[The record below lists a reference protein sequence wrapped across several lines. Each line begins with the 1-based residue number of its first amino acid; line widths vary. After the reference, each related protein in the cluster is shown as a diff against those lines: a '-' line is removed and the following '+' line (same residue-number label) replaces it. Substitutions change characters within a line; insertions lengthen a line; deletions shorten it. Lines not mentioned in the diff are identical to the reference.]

1 MTKKQ
6 LLEIIRSV
14 IEEELNENSPAPAKP
29 EEKPGTEVH
38 PGKPGEKEKPR
49 RGFEP
54 KPVQPKPKATKA
66 NIKEAEV
73 LAQIIKRFKAKKNG

>member
-54 KPVQPKPKATKA
+54 KPGVQPKPKAKA
-66 NIKEAEV
+66 NIKEAEM